1 MNVVPST
8 LSLVEIQNSH
18 PTIVEVCM
26 LKVIVS
32 FSGLF
37 SKSLL
42 PELVKSSILDESS
55 CLIVEPVVDAI
66 IKLGQFIGDKLY
78 TTNIYNCPCHP
89 I

>member
-8 LSLVEIQNSH
+8 LSLVEIQNRH
-18 PTIVEVCM
+18 PTIVELCM
-26 LKVIVS
+26 LSVMVS